1 MKGYINDVHIMT
13 GCSGVHIMTGYNGV
27 HRMKGYISGVY
38 DDGL

>member
-1 MKGYINDVHIMT
+1 MKGYINGVHIMT

-27 HRMKGYISGVY
+27 HIMKGYISGVY